1 MYQASTLVNF
11 FVVLAAVPLLVTASP
26 VQLPR
31 SFDNLPS
38 GTHALAFDSETG
50 RVSAYT
56 HNGAFLAHVNQ
67 TVAAS
72 KRAGGTCSNLGPNDL
87 TGLAGWNLVAAQAA
101 ANWGNGKYNLATNI
115 NNEADYPALACVSDD
130 RAMEIPSCVTST
142 QTSSGTL
149 VGTSGSVTLS
159 ALEGTSS
166 TTTITT
172 TKTSDWSLGVSVAA
186 TIGIPDIVDTTTT
199 VSTSISITNS
209 LSNAYVLEK
218 LIVVSVTNGTLSV
231 TTASNNQQTQTI
243 TMNAADGATCSLT
256 FTSKSCTG
264 SGTGSIVMVA
274 KGWAWFEY
282 EKKVNGHYYW
292 ALNIEAYIPDA
303 SQRSSSIDFTA
314 AISATND
321 SQYKGTCT

>member
-11 FVVLAAVPLLVTASP
+11 FVVLAAVPLLATASP

-72 KRAGGTCSNLGPNDL
+72 KRADGTCSNLGPNDL

-130 RAMEIPSCVTST
+130 TAMVTVKGNPSCVTST

-209 LSNAYVLEK
+209 LSNA
-218 LIVVSVTNGTLSV
+218 V

-274 KGWAWFEY
+274 RGVGMVRIREKGESL
-282 EKKVNGHYYW
+282 VNGHYYW

-314 AISATND
+314 AVSAIND

>member
-1 MYQASTLVNF
+1 MYQAYTLVINF
-11 FVVLAAVPLLVTASP
+11 LVALAAAPLLATASP

-31 SFDNLPS
+31 SFDNLPG
-38 GTHALAFDSETG
+38 GTHALAFDPETG
-50 RVSAYT
+50 SVSAYA
-56 HNGAFLAHVNQ
+56 HDGAFLGHVNQ
-67 TVAAS
+67 TATVS
-72 KRAGGTCSNLGPNDL
+72 KRADGTCSNLGPNDL
-87 TGLAGWNLVAAQAA
+87 TGLAGWNLVTAQAA
-101 ANWGNGKYNLATNI
+101 VNWGNVKYNLATNI
-115 NNEADYPALACVSDD
+115 NNEADYPAIACVSDD
-130 RAMEIPSCVTST
+130 TAMITVNGNPSCVTST

-166 TTTITT
+166 STTITT

-186 TIGIPDIVDTTTT
+186 KIGIPDIVDTTTT
-199 VSTSISITNS
+199 VSTSISLTNS
-209 LSNAYVLEK
+209 LSNA
-218 LIVVSVTNGTLSV
+218 V
-231 TTASNNQQTQTI
+231 TTASNNQETQTI

-264 SGTGSIVMVA
+264 SGTGSIVMIA

-282 EKKVNGHYYW
+282 TKKINGHYYW
-292 ALNIEAYIPDA
+292 ALDIETYIPDA

-321 SQYKGTCT
+321 SQYEGTCT